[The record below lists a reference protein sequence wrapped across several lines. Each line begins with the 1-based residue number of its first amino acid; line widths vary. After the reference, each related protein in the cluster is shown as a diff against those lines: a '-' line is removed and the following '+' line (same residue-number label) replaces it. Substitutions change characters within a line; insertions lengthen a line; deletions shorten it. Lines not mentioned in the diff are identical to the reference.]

1 MIIDIHGHVSMPDE
15 AWVYQANLVSN
26 RARPWKDPGRPSDE
40 RIAEAAKGHIA
51 LLQKAGTDIQL
62 ISPRPFAMMHSIRPE
77 KVVHHWIRYVND
89 LIAQKCRLFP
99 EMFRGVAG
107 LPQFRDT
114 SPTNCL
120 EELER
125 CVKELGFIGCVL
137 NPDPM
142 EGDGPPVPG
151 LGDEFWYPLYEKIV
165 ELDVPVL
172 IHSASCVS
180 PRESYTLHFILE
192 ESIAVIDLLESRVF
206 EDFPNLK
213 IVVSHSGGAI
223 PYHMGRF
230 RAWAIRNGEQPF
242 DEQMRRL
249 HFDTCNYSSE
259 ALELLFKVVGSPSCL
274 FGTEM
279 PGTGTVVDPGTA
291 RTFDDLRP
299 VIESYDFLTPEDR
312 DNIFFKNAQELYRV

>member
-26 RARPWKDPGRPSDE
+26 RARPWRDPGLLPDE
-40 RIAEAAKGHIA
+40 RVAAGAKGHIA
-51 LLQKAGTDIQL
+51 MLEKAGTDIQL

-77 KVVHHWIRYVND
+77 KVVRYWIQYVND

-99 EMFRGVAG
+99 EIFRGVAG
-107 LPQFRDT
+107 LPQYRDT
-114 SPTNCL
+114 SPRNCL

-142 EGDGPPVPG
+142 EGDGPPPPG
-151 LGDEFWYPLYEKIV
+151 LGDEFWYPVYEKLV
-165 ELDVPVL
+165 ELEVPAL

-180 PRESYTLHFILE
+180 PRESYTLHFINE
-192 ESIAVIDLLESRVF
+192 ESIAVLELLESRVF
-206 EDFPNLK
+206 QDFPTLQ

-230 RAWAIRNGEQPF
+230 RAWAFRNGDVPF

-259 ALELLFKVVGSPSCL
+259 ALELLFKVVGSKHCL

-279 PGTGTVVDPGTA
+279 PGTGTVVNPATG

-299 VIESYDFLTPEDR
+299 VIEAMDFLDQEDR
-312 DNIFFKNAQELYRV
+312 DNIFFQNAQQLYRI